1 MPYIGIYGVD
11 VSEDMKEQGLP
22 QGVYVK
28 EVEADSPAM
37 TAGIQNGDI
46 ITSVDG
52 GEIIDVMGYH
62 NILMGKDLGNRVVL
76 KGSRQGTGGE
86 YVDIDFTVT
95 IGSKQ

>member
-1 MPYIGIYGVD
+1 MD
-11 VSEDMKEQGLP
+11 VTEDMESQGLP
-22 QGVYVK
+22 KGVYVK
-28 EVEADSPAM
+28 TVETDSPAM

-86 YVDIDFTVT
+86 YVDINFSVTVGT
-95 IGSKQ
+95 KK